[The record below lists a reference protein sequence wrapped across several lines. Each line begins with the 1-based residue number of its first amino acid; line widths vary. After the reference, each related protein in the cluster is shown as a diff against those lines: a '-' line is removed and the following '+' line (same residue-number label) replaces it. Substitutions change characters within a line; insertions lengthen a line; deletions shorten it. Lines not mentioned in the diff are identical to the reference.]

1 MKASLQQNEPDIE
14 NLSQYSSILLA
25 VDSSDH
31 AN

>member
-1 MKASLQQNEPDIE
+1 MKASLQQNEPGIE
-14 NLSQYSSILLA
+14 NLPQYSSILLA